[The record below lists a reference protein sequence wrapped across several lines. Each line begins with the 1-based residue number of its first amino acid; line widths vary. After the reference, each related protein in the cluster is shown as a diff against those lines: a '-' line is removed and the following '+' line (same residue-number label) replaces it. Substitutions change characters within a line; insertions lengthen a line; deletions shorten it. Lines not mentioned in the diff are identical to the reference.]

1 MGDSTAGSVL
11 ESLSVTLANSP
22 AEKSGV
28 GPLVLRHRDVFQC
41 RIKIFL
47 GYYNDRFNWV
57 EFYNTRKGR

>member
-1 MGDSTAGSVL
+1 MAILVGDSTTESVL
-11 ESLSVTLANSP
+11 ETLSCTLANSP

-47 GYYNDRFNWV
+47 GNII
-57 EFYNTRKGR
+57 